1 MKDNKKDSN
10 IQKNSNVKKDS
21 KVFESRNERKDEK
34 KIESIVERLNKKDIE
49 SKLSK
54 KDDSNIESRLVKG
67 NDKNIESK
75 IVNKDSKDIESEN
88 DKNIESIVE
97 RLNKKDGK
105 SSLVKKDNKNIES
118 RVERNNSKDIESMS
132 EKGVDSKDDKKK
144 SDIESL
150 FSKNDGDSNNERG
163 VDKEVVAKDIEKNKR
178 KNDSKVESKNIKK
191 NDSKNQNI
199 NGKKKKKKRIM
210 LIILEIFLILI
221 LLTIVGGCIAASIF
235 FSMIVKEAPE
245 FNPQNLFTQ
254 ESSIIYSSKGTEIAK
269 LGTEKREKVTYEDL
283 PQILVDAIVATEDS
297 TFFQHNGFNAAR
309 FLKASLSQIG
319 GNGGGG
325 ASTLTMQ
332 VSKNAYTSDVSSG
345 IEGIKRKFTDI
356 YLSIFK
362 IEKTYTKEQIMEFYV
377 NSYYMGNGAYGVEQA
392 CQNYFGKSVSDINL
406 AEAAMIA
413 GIFQAP
419 GSYDPTIN
427 PENTEQ
433 RRQVVLNLML
443 RHGYITEEEKEIAS
457 KLTVDKLLNQKVVE
471 EGDEIDPRYKGFVE
485 TVIADV
491 KNKTGEDPYYTSM
504 IIYTTMDEDKQAYV
518 TSLMDGTNFKWEN
531 DKVQAGIA
539 VIDNNTGAIVAIGA
553 GRNRE
558 GANSWNYA
566 TMIRKHIGST
576 SKPLYDY
583 GPLIEYNDAS
593 TYRLFYDE
601 PYSYTGGGTINNWD
615 GGYKGL
621 ITMREALRV
630 SRNIPALKAFQQ
642 NDNSNV
648 LDFVT
653 KLGLSPELENG
664 YIHEAHSIGA
674 YGDGSKTGENPL
686 SVAAA
691 YSAFANGGYY
701 TKPYSFTKIIYRNT
715 DEVYEYKP
723 ETKRAMSEETA
734 YMVADML
741 VTTSGWAAGF
751 SSVNGI
757 TFGSKT
763 GTSNYSDEVMR
774 ANNLPYDAVNDLWVA
789 GICRDYSTAL
799 WYGYDEI
806 NSEYYNHGH
815 GNTDLY
821 KALIKGVFTGTP
833 GFTKPSGVVSVT
845 VEKNSP
851 GNGLLPSAYTPDGMK
866 ITELFKAGTEP
877 TQVSSRFS
885 PVGNVSGLSGKVNG
899 NKITLTW
906 NAAVSN
912 SLSSDHLR
920 TLYASTC
927 KNVDACVGTI
937 LGENQGI
944 LGNIV
949 YQVYL
954 RSNGSDKLLH
964 TTESTTIDVEIPKN
978 VGNTASYVVKASYA
992 NNGGLAS
999 EGVETKVD
1007 ITNAIKEEITAKL
1020 KGNEKIEYTDTKPY
1034 TDEGVQVLEGKID
1047 VTKKAKITIDVDGKT
1062 VQSVNLTTDGTYKI
1076 TYKIQYNDFNKT
1088 LTRTVIIKQKK
1099 ETPEQN

>member
-10 IQKNSNVKKDS
+10 IKKD
-21 KVFESRNERKDEK
+21 KFESNE
-34 KIESIVERLNKKDIE
+34 KIDSIVERMN
-49 SKLSK
+49 SKSK
-54 KDDSNIESRLVKG
+54 SSNIESRLVKKSPEELES
-67 NDKNIESK
+67 NKNIESK
-75 IVNKDSKDIESEN
+75 
-88 DKNIESIVE
+88 
-97 RLNKKDGK
+97 LGKKSPEELK
-105 SSLVKKDNKNIES
+105 SSKNIES
-118 RVERNNSKDIESMS
+118 RLVKKSPEELNN
-132 EKGVDSKDDKKK
+132 EKNISKDDSIKKNSDSIESSENIDSIVERMNKK
-144 SDIESL
+144 SRLDKKGSIDKNKDIASL
-150 FSKNDGDSNNERG
+150 FD
-163 VDKEVVAKDIEKNKR
+163 DKKRDEKEDVAKDVKN
-178 KNDSKVESKNIKK
+178 SEKK
-191 NDSKNQNI
+191 NSKAEVKNNKKI
-199 NGKKKKKKRIM
+199 EPTDGKKKRKKSIK

-221 LLTIVGGCIAASIF
+221 LVTIVGGCIGASMF

-254 ESSIIYSSKGTEIAK
+254 ESSIIYSAKGTEIAK
-269 LGTEKREKVTYEDL
+269 LGTEKREKVTYDDL

-309 FLKASLSQIG
+309 FLKASLSQIAG
-319 GNGGGG
+319 GGGGG

-345 IEGIKRKFTDI
+345 MEGIKRKFTDI

-419 GSYDPTIN
+419 GSYDPTVY
-427 PENTEQ
+427 PEKTEE
-433 RRQVVLNLML
+433 RRQIVLNLML

-471 EGDEIDPRYKGFVE
+471 EGDEIDPRFKGFVD

-491 KNKTGEDPYYTSM
+491 KEKTGEDPYYTSM
-504 IIYTTMDEDKQAYV
+504 IIYTTMDEDKQLYV
-518 TSLMDGTNFKWEN
+518 TGLMDGTNFQWEN

-583 GPLIEYNDAS
+583 GPLIEYGDAS

-601 PYSYTGGGTINNWD
+601 PYTYTGGGTINNWD
-615 GGYKGL
+615 NGYKGL

-630 SRNIPALKAFQQ
+630 SRNIPALKAFQL

-664 YIHEAHSIGA
+664 YVHEAHSIGA
-674 YGDGSKTGENPL
+674 YGDGNKTGENPL

-723 ETKRAMSEETA
+723 ETRRAMSEETA

-751 SSVNGI
+751 SSVNGV

-806 NSEYYNHGH
+806 SSEYYNHGH

-821 KALIKGVFTGTP
+821 KALVRGVFTGTT

-851 GNGLLPSAYTPDGMK
+851 GNGLLPSAYTPDNMK

-877 TQVSSRFS
+877 TQVSTRFA
-885 PVGNVSGLSGKVNG
+885 PPGNVTNLSGKVNG

-906 NAAVSN
+906 SPASNN
-912 SLSSDHLR
+912 SLNADHLR
-920 TLYASTC
+920 SLYASTC
-927 KNVDACVGTI
+927 KNVDACVNTI
-937 LGENQGI
+937 LGENQGV
-944 LGNIV
+944 LGNLV

-954 RSNGSDKLLH
+954 RNNGNDQLLH
-964 TTESTTIDVEIPKN
+964 TTGATTIDVAIPKN

-992 NNGGLAS
+992 NNAGLVS
-999 EGVETKVD
+999 DPVETKID

-1020 KGNEKIEYTDTKPY
+1020 KGNEKVEHTDTKAY
-1034 TDEGVQVLEGKID
+1034 TDAGVQVLEGKTD
-1047 VTKKAKITIDVDGKT
+1047 VTKKATITIEVDGKT
-1062 VQSVNLTTDGTYKI
+1062 VTNVSLTNDGTYKI
-1076 TYKIQYNDFNKT
+1076 TYKIKYNDFST
-1088 LTRTVIIKQKK
+1088 SLTRTVTIKHSKT
-1099 ETPEQN
+1099 TPTPTPKAENSGN